1 METLT
6 SETVY
11 FIRLKSDIETRL
23 FLLHFQP
30 DVAVRFYE
38 FNFELRATWQHL
50 TESEG
55 KRIERRISEL
65 KKEILQTKY
74 N

>member
-6 SETVY
+6 SKTLH
-11 FIRLKSDIETRL
+11 FIRLKSDLETRL

-38 FNFELRATWQHL
+38 FNFELRATWQDL
-50 TESEG
+50 TETEG
-55 KRIERRISEL
+55 KRIERSISNL
-65 KKEILQTKY
+65 KTEILKVKL

>member
-6 SETVY
+6 SETLH

-30 DVAVRFYE
+30 DLPVRFNE
-38 FNFELRATWQHL
+38 FNFELRATWQDL
-50 TESEG
+50 TETEG
-55 KRIERRISEL
+55 KRIERAIHNL
-65 KKEILQTKY
+65 KLEILQTKF